1 MMALGWI
8 EEEFATLDLGDKRLH
23 KRAATIVEQISSMA
37 DSPPDAC
44 QDSSSL
50 EATYR
55 FADNAKAEPKVILEA
70 HHAATIE
77 RICQRETV
85 ILAQDTTVIDLTKP
99 KRQVEGS
106 GPLETNS
113 KFGFFFH
120 PLYAIDSDGIPLGLV
135 DEIIWI
141 REPIRDD
148 LSREERKAIRRQDA
162 YEEKESCRWLEM
174 FQSGE
179 QIARANPETHF
190 IHVADSES
198 DIYELFLEVED
209 QADNH
214 DFVLRAGQ
222 NRVTV
227 GKDEQLATV
236 NDLLTTCSVLAEREV
251 NVSQRFSM
259 IENETRTR
267 RKARDARV
275 AKLSIRATVVTLQ
288 GPSRPGGRLP
298 SVTLNVIEAV
308 ELDPPEG
315 EDAIR
320 WVLITS
326 LPIDS
331 IVQVEQAIQYYAKR
345 WGIELFFKTLKSGLG
360 IEKLKYETIERY
372 LTAAAL
378 MFVVAWRVEHI
389 KEAARIDGSASCEK
403 YFEANEWKPAYMV
416 AKKTKQLPAKPPTM
430 GEFTLMLAKLGGY
443 QNKKHQGP
451 AGSTT
456 IWRGL
461 RKLEAYR
468 DAYLAFGLP

>member
-1 MMALGWI
+1 MMALQWI
-8 EEEFATLDLGDKRLH
+8 EDEFATLNLGDKRLN
-23 KRAATIVEQISSMA
+23 KRAAIMVEQISSMA

-50 EATYR
+50 EASYR
-55 FADNAKAEPKVILEA
+55 FADNSKAEPKVILEA

-77 RICQRETV
+77 RIRQRDTV

-99 KRQVEGS
+99 QCQVKGA
-106 GPLETNS
+106 GPLETNNQS
-113 KFGFFFH
+113 GFFFH

-135 DEIIWI
+135 DEVIWI

-148 LSREERKAIRRQDA
+148 LSRKERKAIRRQDA
-162 YEEKESCRWLEM
+162 YEDKESCRWLEM

-198 DIYELFLEVED
+198 DIHELLLEIED
-209 QADNH
+209 QAENH

-222 NRVTV
+222 NR
-227 GKDEQLATV
+227 GILSKDGQLATV
-236 NDLLTTCSVLAEREV
+236 NDLLSTCSVLAEREV
-251 NVSQRFSM
+251 NVSQRISM
-259 IENETRTR
+259 IENETRAR
-267 RKARDARV
+267 RKSRDARI
-275 AKLSIRATVVTLQ
+275 AKISIRATQLTLQ

-308 ELDPPEG
+308 ELDPPDG

-320 WVLITS
+320 WVLFTS

-331 IVQVEQAIQYYAKR
+331 IVQIEQAIQYYARR

-372 LTAAAL
+372 LTVAAL

-389 KEAARIDGSASCEK
+389 KQAARVDGSASCEK
-403 YFEANEWKPAYMV
+403 YFEANEWKPTYMV
-416 AKKTKQLPAKPPTM
+416 ANKSKGLPQNPPTM

-443 QNKKHQGP
+443 LNKKNQGP
-451 AGSTT
+451 PGSTT

-461 RKLEAYR
+461 RKMEAYR
-468 DAYLAFGLP
+468 DAYSAFGMH